1 MESQDTA
8 LGRRSRQGAV
18 AGHLGQCS
26 PPAFVTWAVLG
37 AGRGAGRWRQVS
49 GPQSREGMDK
59 ADMLGM
65 EVVRS
70 TSQISLLFADGVSES

>member
-1 MESQDTA
+1 M
-8 LGRRSRQGAV
+8 
-18 AGHLGQCS
+18 
-26 PPAFVTWAVLG
+26 
-37 AGRGAGRWRQVS
+37 S

-59 ADMLGM
+59 ADMLGV